1 MIWKLSGDVFL
12 AGVDM
17 ATWPIN
23 TGETLIASNSRGVL
37 AVIVR
42 DKAGKDVSAQALAG
56 SPAIDGTRVVFMLDS
71 ALPVGVYA
79 ITVHAPTSDDEM
91 LTEQVPL
98 TVR

>member
-17 ATWPIN
+17 ATWPLN
-23 TGETLIASNSRGVL
+23 AGETLVASNSRGAL
-37 AVIVR
+37 AVVVR
-42 DKAGKDVSAQALAG
+42 DKAGQDVSAQALAG

-71 ALPVGVYA
+71 VLPVGAY
-79 ITVHAPTSDDEM
+79 TVTVSAPTSDDEM
-91 LTEQVPL
+91 LTEQIPL